1 MTISKHLSTAIV
13 HTVAAAALFG
23 VCAAASATDSG
34 WYGSVQLGRQINNG
48 AAINEGTNSAGTPSY
63 DLQSGGVAGIAVG
76 RSIGNGLRLEAE
88 LRYRDIDIDGSH
100 RAGPTGGRSSE
111 QFSVRGNLRSTTL
124 MVNALYDLP
133 VAGAFKPYVKAGIGA
148 ARNVGNA
155 DINITPTFANFGLGA
170 DFRSA
175 YPEGTHTSLAYA
187 VGAGV
192 GYAITPQVTLDLA
205 YQYINLG
212 RAKTGVD
219 RNGDVLSF
227 DKPASHDVT
236 VGVRYQF

>member
-1 MTISKHLSTAIV
+1 MTASKRLNSALI
-13 HTVAAAALFG
+13 HTAAAVALIAAS
-23 VCAAASATDSG
+23 AAASAADGG
-34 WYGSVQLGRQINNG
+34 WYGSVQLGHQSNNG
-48 AAINEGTNSAGTPSY
+48 AAINEGTNSPGTPSY
-63 DLQSGGVAGIAVG
+63 DLQSGAVAGIAVG
-76 RSIGNGLRLEAE
+76 RAIGNGLRLEAE
-88 LRYRDIDIDGSH
+88 LRYRDIDIDGSY
-100 RAGPTGGRSSE
+100 RAGPTGGRTNE

-133 VAGAFKPYVKAGIGA
+133 VAGDFKPYLKAGIGA

-170 DFRSA
+170 DFRSV
-175 YPEGTHTSLAYA
+175 YPQGSNTSLAYA

-192 GYAITPQVTLDLA
+192 GYAITPRVTLDLG

-227 DKPASHDVT
+227 DKPAAHEVT
-236 VGVRYQF
+236 LGVRYNF